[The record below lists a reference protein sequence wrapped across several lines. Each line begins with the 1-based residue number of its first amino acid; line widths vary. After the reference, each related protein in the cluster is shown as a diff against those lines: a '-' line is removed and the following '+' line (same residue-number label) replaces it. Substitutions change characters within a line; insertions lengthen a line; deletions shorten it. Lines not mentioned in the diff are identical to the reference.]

1 MNTSD
6 KPKKKPTLRQRI
18 FNIRGLMISRCYNP
32 NDTGY
37 KNYGARGITICD
49 EWLNDKEAFYKW
61 SIENGADFGLQID
74 RKDVNGSYC
83 PENCHWVTSRE
94 NNNNRRNN
102 VKYEINGES
111 HTLIEWMRIYNIPT
125 DENTHSRIRR
135 KAIEKGIEFAL
146 THWQTEKPVQTATI
160 NGVTKP
166 IYQWAKEAG
175 VHKNIVF
182 QRLEYGYSIEEA
194 LKKENF
200 IENGNRTKRK
210 KELYG
215 KYQVTQEEIDKINGK
230 N

>member
-1 MNTSD
+1 MD
-6 KPKKKPTLRQRI
+6 EIRKRILR
-18 FNIRGLMISRCYNP
+18 IRSGMISRCYNP
-32 NDTGY
+32 QNLAY
-37 KNYGARGITICD
+37 KNYGDRGIIVCN

-61 SIENGADFGLQID
+61 ALENGYKQNLQID
-74 RKDVNGSYC
+74 RKDCNGNYC
-83 PENCHWVTSRE
+83 PENCHFVTSRE

-102 VKYEINGES
+102 IKYEINGEF
-111 HTLIEWMRIYNIPT
+111 HTVNEWMRIYNIPM
-125 DENTHSRIRR
+125 DENTHSRVRR

-166 IYQWAKEAG
+166 IYQWAKKAG